1 MARGLLLVNCCS
13 GLYLRVA
20 FVLMSLTI
28 DVDGVNTLLFYDSE
42 RFRSI
47 VPGLAWYT
55 FVYLLCHVDFRLAIY
70 LLNWAGFIRSNLGWN
85 SYLVFQKRSVFLIQQ
100 SARSLWLDRC
110 WGRVG
115 DKGLFDSCFRLWNL
129 AVATVATSTPAH
141 KLAFWW
147 VCVKIAELLM
157 SLWGTTWQ
165 RRAGRVVT
173 A

>member
-1 MARGLLLVNCCS
+1 MARELLLWLHRRIANV
-13 GLYLRVA
+13 LYSKA
-20 FVLMSLTI
+20 ISI
-28 DVDGVNTLLFYDSE
+28 DVVDTLLFCYSE
-42 RFRSI
+42 WFWSI
-47 VPGLAWYT
+47 VPCLDSCII
-55 FVYLLCHVDFRLAIY
+55 VELLNGVNFWLAIY
-70 LLNWAGFIRSNLGWN
+70 LLNWAGFIRSDVGWN

-100 SARSLWLDRC
+100 SARSLWLNRR

-129 AVATVATSTPAH
+129 AVATVSTSTPAH

-147 VCVKIAELLM
+147 LCVKIAELLM

-165 RRAGRVVT
+165 RRAGCVVT